1 MPSNFANGQ
10 AASQA
15 LSSQVLREPLGQLVV
30 GSLLLGGGLLLL
42 AFGAAIWSYSRPMG
56 VVLLLLGVA
65 LLVGAWRLAT
75 GGTQPLLLTL
85 SPEALR
91 LGPLG
96 QGIALGSSAAE
107 TIPLA
112 SVVAYKHWLSRGR
125 VFSRYYLRL
134 ELAGGRVLR
143 LASPPG
149 GPAGEPENS
158 VPLPELVA
166 QLARWVGPATVA
178 QPPFS
183 QTASARR
190 LMQGSWLLL
199 FGALGLLERGYPA
212 AGVLAL
218 LVASG
223 YLLSY
228 YQARRQAGRSFT

>member
-1 MPSNFANGQ
+1 MPSNLSNNQ
-10 AASQA
+10 RTSQV
-15 LSSQVLREPLGQLVV
+15 LSSQVLREPLGQLVA
-30 GSLLLGGGLLLL
+30 GSLLLGGGFLLL
-42 AFGAAIWSYSRPMG
+42 AVGAGIWPYSWPMG
-56 VVLLLLGVA
+56 GGLLLLGVA

-91 LGPLG
+91 LVPLG
-96 QGIALGSSAAE
+96 QGIAPGSPAAE

-125 VFSRYYLRL
+125 VFSRHYLRL

-143 LASPPG
+143 LAAPPG
-149 GPAGEPENS
+149 GPFGEPGNS

-178 QPPFS
+178 QLPFS
-183 QTASARR
+183 QTAPARR

-199 FGALGLLERGYPA
+199 LVAPGLLGLGYLA
-212 AGVLAL
+212 TGTLVLVVAG
-218 LVASG
+218 G

-228 YQARRQAGRSFT
+228 YQVRRQAGSPSA